1 MQMRLSPPRV
11 VLLSFAA
18 AILLGSAVLSLPG
31 MTVAAGSLPYVDA
44 LFTATSAVCVTGL
57 ITVDTATV
65 FTPLGKFVIAV
76 LIQIGG
82 LGIMTAATML
92 FLLAGRR
99 IGLQSRLVIQE
110 TLGHIR
116 LAGIV
121 RLVVAVLTMTALF
134 ETAGALILAADF
146 AVNHDYGVLRALG
159 YGVFHSV
166 SAFNNAGFALFSNN
180 LEGFRDDTVVSL
192 TIALLIVAG
201 GLGFPVWL
209 DLVPR
214 RGRRLLSL
222 QTKMVVLVSGSLIV
236 VGTLVFLALEWNSPE
251 LGGLGFFGKAMVA
264 LFQGVTPRTAGF
276 NTVPLAN
283 LAPGTVFLFIVLMFI
298 GASPESTGGG
308 IKTTTFGIIMAS
320 IWATVRGSSDV
331 EFASRRIGQSQVVKA
346 LTVAVASAAF
356 VLVVTLLLLDT
367 SQDIPLSVGLFE
379 VVSAFG
385 TVGLSLGLTP
395 HLTFAGKLL
404 IILTMY
410 AGRVGTLTL
419 GVALIARHRPLA
431 RRLPEEQLPTG

>member
-1 MQMRLSPPRV
+1 MQMRLSPPRL

-18 AILLGSAVLSLPG
+18 AILVGSAVLSLPG
-31 MTVAAGSLPYVDA
+31 MTVTAGSLPYVDA
-44 LFTATSAVCVTGL
+44 LFTAASAVCVTGL
-57 ITVDTATV
+57 VTVDTATV
-65 FTPLGKFVIAV
+65 FTPPGKFVIAV

-82 LGIMTAATML
+82 LGIMTAATLL

-99 IGLQSRLVIQE
+99 IGLQGRLIIRE
-110 TLGHIR
+110 SLGHIR
-116 LAGIV
+116 LAGVV
-121 RLVVAVLTMTALF
+121 RLVVAVLAMTALF
-134 ETAGALILAADF
+134 ETAGTLVLAGDLML
-146 AVNHDYGVLRALG
+146 NHGYDATRALG
-159 YGVFHSV
+159 YGAFHAV

-192 TIALLIVAG
+192 TIALLVVAG

-209 DLVPR
+209 DLVSR
-214 RGRRLLSL
+214 RGRRLFSL

-236 VGTLVFLALEWNSPE
+236 VGTLAFLALEWTSPE
-251 LGGLGFFGKAMVA
+251 LAGLSLADKATVA
-264 LFQGVTPRTAGF
+264 LFQGITPRTAGF

-283 LAPGTVFLFIVLMFI
+283 LAPGTVFLFVVLMFI

-320 IWATVRGSSDV
+320 IWATARGASDV

-356 VLVVTLLLLDT
+356 VMLITLLLLDT
-367 SQDIPLSVGLFE
+367 AQDIPLSVGLFE

-395 HLTFAGKLL
+395 HLTLAGKLL

-419 GVALIARHRPLA
+419 GVALIARRRPLA
-431 RRLPEEQLPTG
+431 RRLPEELLPTG